1 MGTEITILIVPV
13 GLALFGWLLFRIVAG
28 SLPDRAVYLFA
39 LLAALGLGV
48 RGMVTAY
55 SPSIPENWNTS
66 FLIGWFLTSA
76 SFWLVVTSCAG
87 AILLLAIR
95 WLRSEGEE
103 GS

>member
-1 MGTEITILIVPV
+1 
-13 GLALFGWLLFRIVAG
+13 
-28 SLPDRAVYLFA
+28 
-39 LLAALGLGV
+39 
-48 RGMVTAY
+48 MVTAY